1 VFSNNNAFLLVGFP
15 ARATLR
21 QPKLRRRNALLTFF
35 NIFAILTVIIK
46 SLNILVKYLT
56 MAKAENPNAPSSIV
70 AFYTLHV
77 FGRRFFQTLTVRPPG
92 TSEKPMEYRR
102 SLCLSPR
109 EEDFLS
115 TKISAEEEYKRFGE
129 RLFSTGSLHCVS
141 SFISLKRN
149 RIKKRY
155 GVYKKMAVTKFVED

>member
-1 VFSNNNAFLLVGFP
+1 VFSSNNAFLPVGFP

-21 QPKLRRRNALLTFF
+21 QPELRRRNALLTFF

-56 MAKAENPNAPSSIV
+56 MAKAGNPNAPSSIV

-77 FGRRFFQTLTVRPPG
+77 FGRRFFQTLTARPPR

-129 RLFSTGSLHCVS
+129 RLFSTGSLYKLFYIFETKS
-141 SFISLKRN
+141 N
-149 RIKKRY
+149 KKTIWRL
-155 GVYKKMAVTKFVED
+155 